1 MTGARQKNC
10 RAALQCDAGKGRTQV
25 NIDPGGK
32 GRNEFL
38 LAELRC
44 AALRARLWQIDID
57 SIGIA
62 LRGSLVTPEQAIEML
77 ADRDLLDL
85 VGTEPG
91 GPA

>member
-1 MTGARQKNC
+1 MDITSR
-10 RAALQCDAGKGRTQV
+10 
-25 NIDPGGK
+25 GK

-44 AALRARLWQIDID
+44 ARLRARLWQLDID
-57 SIGIA
+57 AVGIA

-91 GPA
+91 GTA